1 MKTTHITSLMLAQE
15 GQNKPDI
22 TMPEITQGSIGA
34 FNGILVPGLIGI
46 AMIALF
52 SLSSTMLLRFYKRSS
67 KELSFVRTGFG
78 GQKVIV
84 NSSDWVLPV
93 LHDVTAVNMNTL
105 KLEVYRGNEQSLITR
120 DRLRINVQVDCY
132 VRVKLESEAIALA
145 AQTLGQKTTNSIEL
159 KNLLEGK
166 FVSALSAV
174 AAGMNMEELHEQR
187 AKFMQEVQ
195 KFVTEDLSKNGL
207 ELETLSL
214 TSLDQTSPE
223 YFSPQNAFDM
233 QGLTKLTQEIEIR
246 RKERNEI
253 EQDIELQI
261 QTKNQDTEIQIQ
273 MKSLE
278 TERQKLNLQKEEE
291 IARLE
296 QESQMSTLRIQVT
309 REREE
314 KQQET
319 ERRKIE
325 FQQQL
330 NMAKIQSEKVLAEER
345 IQKDSYV
352 SELEVE
358 KHKALE
364 LAGIERKKVLDL
376 SQQDLA
382 IAIAEKSS
390 AQSKAEAIAY
400 QAKAEV
406 VQVEERLITVRERE
420 RADREKII
428 ELIEAT
434 KEAEKEAIQLTTVAE
449 AERRAAIDQSEV
461 RRILAQG
468 EADAEKL
475 RSEVEKVRYE
485 IDANG
490 KRSLHEADNILSA
503 EQISMQIKLAIVKYL
518 PEIIRE
524 SVKPMERIEGIRIYQ
539 VEGLGNNFASNS
551 VNGGDSGVM
560 RPGNLADEV
569 VSSALRYRA
578 HGSLVDFLLQE
589 LGLDGHSVEGFAK
602 PLFEKSLDKDENNR

>member
-1 MKTTHITSLMLAQE
+1 MKTTHSTSLILAQE
-15 GQNKPDI
+15 VQAKPDI

-34 FNGILVPGLIGI
+34 FNGILVPGLVGI
-46 AMIALF
+46 ALIALF
-52 SLSSTMLLRFYKRSS
+52 LLSSTMLLRFYKRSS

-93 LHDVTAVNMNTL
+93 LHDVTVVNMNTL
-105 KLEVYRGNEQSLITR
+105 KLEIYRGNEQSLITR
-120 DRLRINVQVDCY
+120 DRLRINVQVDFY

-166 FVSALSAV
+166 FVSALRAV

-187 AKFMQEVQ
+187 IKFMQEVQ
-195 KFVTEDLSKNGL
+195 KAVTEDLSKNGL

-253 EQDIELQI
+253 EQDTELQI

-296 QESQMSTLRIQVT
+296 QESQMSALRIQIT

-330 NMAKIQSEKVLAEER
+330 NMAKIQSEQALAEER
-345 IQKDSYV
+345 IRKDAYV
-352 SELEVE
+352 RELEVE
-358 KHKALE
+358 KHKVLE
-364 LAGIERKKVLDL
+364 LAEIERKKVLDL

-382 IAIAEKSS
+382 IAIAEKST
-390 AQSKAEAIAY
+390 AQARAEAIAY

-406 VQVEERLITVRERE
+406 VQVEERLITVREQE
-420 RADREKII
+420 RADREKTI

-434 KEAEKEAIQLTTVAE
+434 KEAEKEAIQLTTVVE
-449 AERRAAIDQSEV
+449 AERRASVDQSETK
-461 RRILAQG
+461 RILAQG

-475 RSEVEKVRYE
+475 RAEAEKVRYE
-485 IDANG
+485 IEANG
-490 KRSLHEADNILSA
+490 RRSLHEADNILSD
-503 EQISMQIKLAIVKYL
+503 EQISLQIKLAIVKYL

-539 VEGLGNNFASNS
+539 VEGLGNNPASNS
-551 VNGGDSGVM
+551 FNGGDSSVM
-560 RPGNLADEV
+560 RTGNLADEV

-578 HGSLVDFLLQE
+578 HGSLIDFLLQE
-589 LGLDGHSVEGFAK
+589 LGLNGHSVESFAK
-602 PLFEKSLDKDENNR
+602 PLFEKSLDSDANNR